1 MEPLIS
7 VIVPVYNVEKYL
19 KKCIHS
25 IINQTLKD
33 IEIILVDDGST
44 DNSPKILDDYE
55 KKDKRVKVIHKE
67 NGGQGSARNAGLD
80 ISRGKYIGFVDSD
93 DWIDLNMYEELY
105 KDIVK
110 NNSDIS
116 VCSRKIFDENNNLN
130 GKVELNNEV
139 IDLSKFEI
147 ENYITKRLLFPHTV
161 SACNK
166 IYKNDILKNIRFK
179 GVTEVGSEDTL
190 FNYCVLFNVKT
201 ISSINTTYYNG
212 LERSGSTAR
221 TYKLGAMIKT
231 AKLMEN
237 IKDYSYKVG
246 RNDVWEKVS
255 PILFQFFQQWN
266 INLIKKYSD
275 NDIIGIISEELELA
289 SKNEVFN
296 NCQKTLAF
304 RTSYLKE
311 NGYKLTGRLYISL
324 VMFLSYIKQYNL
336 AAKLR
341 CYR

>member
-19 KKCIHS
+19 RKCVGS
-25 IINQTLKD
+25 IIDQTLKD

-44 DNSPKILDDYE
+44 DNSPKILDDYA
-55 KKDKRVKVIHKE
+55 KKDKRIKVIHKE
-67 NGGQGSARNAGLD
+67 NGGQGSARNTGLD
-80 ISRGKYIGFVDSD
+80 IARGKYIGFVDAD

-105 KDIVK
+105 KDIVE

-130 GKVELNNEV
+130 GKVELNNEI
-139 IDLSKFEI
+139 IDLSKVGI
-147 ENYITKRLLFPHTV
+147 ENYITKKLLYPHTV
-161 SACNK
+161 SSCNK
-166 IYKNDILKNIRFK
+166 IYKNDIIKNLRFK
-179 GVTEVGSEDTL
+179 DVTEVGSEDTL
-190 FNYCVLFNVKT
+190 FNYCVLFNAKT

-237 IKDYSYKVG
+237 IKEFSYKVG
-246 RNDVWEKVS
+246 RNDVWENVS
-255 PILFQFFQQWN
+255 PILFQFFHQWN

-275 NDIIGIISEELELA
+275 KDISKIISEELELA

-304 RTSYLKE
+304 RTSSLKE
-311 NGYKLTGRLYISL
+311 SGYNLTGRLYIRL

-336 AAKLR
+336 VAKLR
-341 CYR
+341 CYK

>member
-1 MEPLIS
+1 MEPVIS
-7 VIVPVYNVEKYL
+7 VIVPIYNVEKYL
-19 KKCIHS
+19 KKCIDS

-44 DNSPKILDDYE
+44 DNSPKILDDYA

-67 NGGQGSARNAGLD
+67 NGGQGSARNEGLN
-80 ISRGKYIGFVDSD
+80 IARGKYIGFVDSD

-105 KDIVK
+105 KDIVE

-116 VCSRKIFDENNNLN
+116 VCSRKVFDENNNLN

-139 IDLSKFEI
+139 INLNRLGI
-147 ENYITKRLLFPHTV
+147 EGYIIKRLLSPHTV
-161 SACNK
+161 VVYNK
-166 IYKNDILKNIRFK
+166 LYKSTVIHDIRFK
-179 GVTEVGSEDTL
+179 DVHEVGSEDTL

-221 TYKLGAMIKT
+221 KYKLGAMIKT

-237 IKDYSYKVG
+237 IKEFSYKVG
-246 RNDVWEKVS
+246 RNDVWENVS
-255 PILFQFFQQWN
+255 PILFQFFHQWN

-275 NDIIGIISEELELA
+275 KDISKIISEELKLA
-289 SKNEVFN
+289 SKNKVFN
-296 NCQKTLAF
+296 DCQKTLAF
-304 RTSYLKE
+304 RTNSLKE
-311 NGYKLTGRLYISL
+311 SGYKLTGILYIRL

-341 CYR
+341 CYK